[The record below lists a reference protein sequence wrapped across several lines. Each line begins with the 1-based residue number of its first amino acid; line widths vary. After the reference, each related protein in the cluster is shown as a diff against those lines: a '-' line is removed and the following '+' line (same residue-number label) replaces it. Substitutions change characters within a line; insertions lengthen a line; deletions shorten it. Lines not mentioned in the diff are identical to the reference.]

1 MLNLVEIVTK
11 LYQLPRKFEE
21 AQTAG
26 RWCEA
31 ASAYEKAVV
40 ISRFV
45 GMDVEARDK
54 LLNRFDPDAVKQV
67 FKDAGRYEEVADA
80 DRGADRKQ
88 AV

>member
-1 MLNLVEIVTK
+1 MPE
-11 LYQLPRKFEE
+11 KFEE
-21 AQTAG
+21 ARTAG

-40 ISRFV
+40 ISRFI